1 MILNKQRRGT
11 LRQSGLFSD
20 AAIAAAPNPAQPNA
34 IHMKEENHEP

>member
-1 MILNKQRRGT
+1 MILNNSAGE
-11 LRQSGLFSD
+11 LFDSQVCSSD